1 VLIAVSALLF
11 SAVAS
16 VVIGDQAR
24 IQAADRS
31 R

>member
-1 VLIAVSALLF
+1 LIAASALLF
-11 SAVAS
+11 SAVAG
-16 VVIGDQAR
+16 VVIRDQVR